1 MPPPWA
7 LGAALEGAA
16 APGGWCPVAGG
27 ATLAATGAG
36 VATTVAAEGM
46 GRGRPAS
53 WVAPALEAR
62 ADHEER
68 SAPAAPPPP
77 PPPLPWQARGER
89 RGDEGVALLT
99 QVQSMSQ
106 ESATLSS
113 PKLFE
118 PL

>member
-1 MPPPWA
+1 MPFSWA

-16 APGGWCPVAGG
+16 FGAWCPA
-27 ATLAATGAG
+27 LAATGAR

-77 PPPLPWQARGER
+77 PLPWQARGER
-89 RGDEGVALLT
+89 RGNEGVALLT

>member
-1 MPPPWA
+1 M
-7 LGAALEGAA
+7 
-16 APGGWCPVAGG
+16 AGG

-77 PPPLPWQARGER
+77 PLPWQARGER

-99 QVQSMSQ
+99 QVLSMSQ

>member
-68 SAPAAPPPP
+68 G
-77 PPPLPWQARGER
+77 ARPQR
-89 RGDEGVALLT
+89 RRRRRFPGRLAVSCVAT
-99 QVQSMSQ
+99 R
-106 ESATLSS
+106 AWRC
-113 PKLFE
+113 
-118 PL
+118 